1 MTLQAT
7 LVTDGASDVMLVPVL
22 QWLMGQ
28 LTAEAFEIRWA
39 DLRGLRGKPRDLSG
53 KLAVAVREYPC
64 RLLFV
69 HRDAEGQD
77 PRLRYEEIRRA
88 ADTTACRHV
97 GVVPVGM
104 QEAWLL
110 HDEAALREAADRP
123 SGTDDLGLPPAHRWE
138 RLPDPKKVLHD
149 ALRAANG
156 ATGRRAKNFRPRR
169 AAHRLADLISDW
181 SPLRNLA
188 AFKRLEADTRSA
200 LERLGLRVVEAE

>member
-22 QWLMGQ
+22 QWLIRQ

-39 DLRGLRGKPRDLSG
+39 DLRGLREKPRDLAG
-53 KLAVAVREYPC
+53 KLAIAVREYPC
-64 RLLFV
+64 QLLFV

-88 ADTTACRHV
+88 ADTTPCRHV
-97 GVVPVGM
+97 CVVPVRM

-123 SGTDDLGLPPAHRWE
+123 SGTEDLDLPPPQRWE
-138 RLPDPKKVLHD
+138 RLPNPKRVLHD

-169 AAHRLADLISDW
+169 AAHRLADLITDW
-181 SPLRNLA
+181 RPLRSLA
-188 AFKRLEADTRSA
+188 AFNRLEADTRSA
-200 LERLGLRVVEAE
+200 LERLGLQMVEAD